1 METKCFAVGC
11 WLKIDGNNLND
22 FGVNT
27 YLLQKIT
34 ISKISENIKKNLRY
48 LTYLHRYIYTYTYLY
63 LSPSDGE
70 SCRRL
75 LASSSPLVDLPM
87 VLNLA
92 S

>member
-1 METKCFAVGC
+1 METKCFAVGY

-27 YLLQKIT
+27 YLLQNLT
-34 ISKISENIKKNLRY
+34 DSRISENIKKKFEISNL
-48 LTYLHRYIYTYTYLY
+48 LTYIYIYTYLY